1 MSGQNGTATKEQVRT
16 MTSLKSRT
24 LAKARQVIEPE
35 PPREVVLN
43 VLERLLLL
51 QVLPPQGNLTTI
63 RIVRELRERLSF
75 SEDEQTGLNFKYDG
89 PQIQWDASAAYDV
102 PVPIGPVAHALIVES
117 LTKLDEAGQVTEQY
131 LPLFDKF
138 GVGGED

>member
-1 MSGQNGTATKEQVRT
+1 MNNQNGTTTQEEI

-24 LAKARQVIEPE
+24 LAKARQMTEPE

-51 QVLPPQGNLTTI
+51 QILPPQGSLTTI

-89 PQIQWDASAAYDV
+89 PQIQWDPTASYEV
-102 PVPIGPVAHALIVES
+102 PVPIGPVAQQLIVES
-117 LTKLDEAGQVTEQY
+117 LEKLDETGQVTEQY

-138 GVGGED
+138 GVGVED